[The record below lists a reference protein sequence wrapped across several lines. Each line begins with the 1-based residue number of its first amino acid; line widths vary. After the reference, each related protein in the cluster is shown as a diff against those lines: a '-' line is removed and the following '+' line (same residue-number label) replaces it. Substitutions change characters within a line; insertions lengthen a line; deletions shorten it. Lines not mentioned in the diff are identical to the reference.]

1 MTSRFVDNQDGSI
14 TDAETGL
21 TWARED
27 SWQSDQKWVT
37 WDEAVE
43 HAQHLCNI
51 RFAGNTDW
59 RMPSMEEVQ
68 TLYDTTQTNQDKYG
82 ATLHLDPIFPTGP
95 LPTVWVK
102 DEIPGNDGTVF
113 DFRNGETRSLY
124 KSKSGRMAVRPVRC
138 AVEEK

>member
-1 MTSRFVDNQDGSI
+1 MTSRFIDNQDGSI
-14 TDAETGL
+14 TDSETGL

-27 SWQSDQKWVT
+27 SWQSDRKWVT

-43 HAQHLCNI
+43 HAQNMCNI
-51 RFAGNTDW
+51 RFTGNADW
-59 RMPSMEEVQ
+59 RLPTLEEIQ
-68 TLYDTTQTNQDKYG
+68 TLYDTAESNPDKYG
-82 ATLHLDPIFPTGP
+82 ATLHLNSIFPPGA
-95 LPTVWVK
+95 LPTNWVK

-124 KSKSGRMAVRPVRC
+124 KSKSGRMAIRPVRC